1 MGNDAL
7 LGRLILLVV
16 GGTYLY
22 YTLWVIITVIFLS
35 LNKALCWCT

>member
-35 LNKALCWCT
+35 LNKALYWCT